1 MAALPLPRP
10 PDRDPCRR
18 SPASRLT
25 RPAAAGPRGRTGA
38 GEPTTTRSGE
48 AAGPSASGQGTGRK
62 AGRGTA
68 HEGAGRGARTVGAAH
83 GRSGLSPERAQCTL
97 ARRSRMWAGGIQ
109 DSGRRFS
116 TSSSRSSRTSRRS
129 VLARRL
135 RSRFALVC
143 ADSARRTST
152 PARQHSPRRNV
163 SRSSRRPRQSP
174 AGRRSA
180 QGNRGT
186 PTASPGE
193 CDRPRLPVAVSSAS
207 GPDECP
213 RREGSPRDP
222 PGSLD
227 RRTNPQRR
235 LGQPPLRM
243 RFFPPADRP
252 ERGWLSPS
260 AAGAPREPRA

>member
-25 RPAAAGPRGRTGA
+25 RPAARGPEAERARGSPRQ
-38 GEPTTTRSGE
+38 TRSGE

-143 ADSARRTST
+143 AGSARRTST
-152 PARQHSPRRNV
+152 PARQHFSTTKRQPVIAPTATVTGWPAKRARKSRNANRVAGRMRPAATPRRCV
-163 SRSSRRPRQSP
+163 QRIRAGRMSKARRIAARSSGL
-174 AGRRSA
+174 A
-180 QGNRGT
+180 
-186 PTASPGE
+186 
-193 CDRPRLPVAVSSAS
+193 
-207 GPDECP
+207 
-213 RREGSPRDP
+213 
-222 PGSLD
+222 
-227 RRTNPQRR
+227 
-235 LGQPPLRM
+235 
-243 RFFPPADRP
+243 
-252 ERGWLSPS
+252 
-260 AAGAPREPRA
+260 

>member
-25 RPAAAGPRGRTGA
+25 RPAARGPEAERARGSPRQ
-38 GEPTTTRSGE
+38 TRSGE

-68 HEGAGRGARTVGAAH
+68 HEGAGRGATTVGAAH
-83 GRSGLSPERAQCTL
+83 GRSGSRLSARSAPWRGGRECGRAGSRTRGGGSRPA
-97 ARRSRMWAGGIQ
+97 ARAAVVPRGDRSWRDACDRASHSSAPTPRG
-109 DSGRRFS
+109 GRRRRPAS
-116 TSSSRSSRTSRRS
+116 T
-129 VLARRL
+129 
-135 RSRFALVC
+135 
-143 ADSARRTST
+143 
-152 PARQHSPRRNV
+152 SPRRNV

-252 ERGWLSPS
+252 GRGWLSPS